1 MTPTNRQHY
10 SLFTAITMIV
20 GIVVGS
26 GIFFKSDNI
35 LIATGGSVLLGC
47 LAFVI
52 AAIAIIFGGLC
63 LGQLARLTDKPG
75 GVITYAEEFTG
86 PGAACVIG
94 WFEVFAHYPT
104 LIVVVAWVV
113 GIYVCTLFG
122 WPATL
127 ELQISIGFLLCS
139 GSFLLN
145 ALSAKAGGLFQN
157 AATIIKMIPLLFL
170 AILGLAFGDPI
181 AGFQNLSPH
190 TLQGI
195 SWLTAVSP
203 IVFAYDGW
211 IVSTSIAHEIKN
223 SKRNLP
229 LALIISPLLVLS
241 LYLLYFVGITSYVGP
256 AETMALGDDHLYVAA
271 GQLLGEWGGKIV
283 LIFVIISALGTVNG
297 VTLGFIRLPYLLG
310 LRRMLPGSTRLTH
323 LKLRTEMPVYAA
335 VFAYIITTI
344 WFAVHYL
351 ASKYDWLPNS
361 DISEIAIV
369 TSYLMYI
376 LFYFQVFQ
384 LYRQGRIQGAWSGC
398 VVPILA
404 TIGSLVIFG
413 GGIHSASFL
422 VQVAYCV
429 LVCFLAYWYYKKHLA
444 SDSKVS

>member
-1 MTPTNRQHY
+1 MAPTSRQHY

-52 AAIAIIFGGLC
+52 AAIAIVFGGLC

-104 LIVVVAWVV
+104 LIVVVAWVI

-122 WPATL
+122 WPANL
-127 ELQISIGFLLCS
+127 ELQIGIGLLVCS

-157 AATIIKMIPLLFL
+157 AATIIKMVPLLFL
-170 AILGLAFGDPI
+170 AFCGLMFGDPI
-181 AGFQNLSPH
+181 TGLQNLSPH
-190 TLQGI
+190 TWQGA

-229 LALIISPLLVLS
+229 LALIISPLLVLL
-241 LYLLYFVGITSYVGP
+241 LYLFYFVGITNYIGP
-256 AETMALGDDHLYVAA
+256 TEIMALGDEHVYAAA
-271 GQLLGEWGGKIV
+271 GQLLGEWGGKII
-283 LIFVIISALGTVNG
+283 LIFVIISAMGTVNG

-310 LRRMLPGSTRLTH
+310 LRQMLPGSTHLTR

-335 VFAYIITTI
+335 IFAYIITII
-344 WFAVHYL
+344 WFVIHYF
-351 ASKYDWLPNS
+351 ASKYNWLPNS

-384 LYRQGRIQGAWSGC
+384 LYRQRRIQSLWSGC

-404 TIGSLVIFG
+404 VIGSLVIFS
-413 GGIHSASFL
+413 GGIHSVSFL
-422 VQVAYCV
+422 VQVGYCI
-429 LVCFLAYWYYKKHLA
+429 LICFIAYWYYKKHLTA
-444 SDSKVS
+444 DSQAL